1 MLEQHHGSIAGKEA
15 ADGPQVYD
23 NNGYEHYPRH
33 QIQVEVSEVPS
44 AGTLKIEMQ
53 QKDANAWMEIVG
65 SPIDLTALTHEKGEI
80 LTLTAF
86 VGKFRFTPSAGF
98 DKTYSVYIHTVG
110 L

>member
-15 ADGPQVYD
+15 ADGPQIYD

-53 QKDANAWMEIVG
+53 QKKGSSWMEIVG
-65 SPIDLTALTHEKGEI
+65 SPVDLTALSHETAKI

-86 VGKFRFTPSAGF
+86 VGAFRFTPTAAF
-98 DKTYSVYIHTVG
+98 DKEYSVFIQSVG